1 LHKQYRAQKY
11 SPDHYTGPTSS
22 AVTAQLWPP
31 QNCYISGP
39 NGLQNKIS

>member
-1 LHKQYRAQKY
+1 LHKQYRVQKY

-31 QNCYISGP
+31 KIYLQEHF
-39 NGLQNKIS
+39 NGDL